1 MRIAEHRKIR
11 YTTASLNGENNVL
24 NYLLK
29 LLIGSNNDRF
39 IKKCTP
45 IVEKVNALEP
55 EIQALSDHE
64 IQTRFLKLRETVSA
78 DTDLSQHLVECFALV
93 REAGKRTIGLRH
105 HDVQLIGGIAL
116 HEGNI
121 CEMATGEGKTLVATL
136 PVVLNA
142 LSGQGVHVVTVNS
155 YLAQRDAEW
164 MGKIY
169 QFLGLSVGIVIPQMS
184 PIDKKQAYACDI
196 TYGSNNEF
204 AFDFLRDNMTTSL
217 ANKVQRPLSFAL
229 IDEVDQIFIEE
240 ARTPL
245 IISGPIGQSSDKYAA
260 IYPLVN
266 CLHSDDTAHK
276 LNTRI
281 NNPTLRHQMAALKS
295 AVAKAGPHVTINI
308 KERQV
313 ELTEAGHEKIE
324 QLLREHQLL
333 QENQNL
339 YDTQNAQLLHFID
352 ACLRAK
358 FILIKDIDY
367 IVNGDEI
374 IIIDEHTGRAM
385 QGRRW
390 SNGHHQAVEAKE
402 KTTIQEENQTLA
414 STTFQNYFRL
424 YNKLAGMTGTADT
437 EAAEFEE
444 IYKLHVLVIP
454 TNRICKRIEH
464 NDVIYMT
471 KREKYHAIVEEI
483 KKRNAN
489 HQPILVGT
497 TSIENSEYLSKLLKE
512 HQIQHRVLNA
522 KQHAQEAEIIAQA
535 GIPGHVTIATN
546 MAGRGTDIVLGGN
559 IENEIKQCDDP
570 AEIERIQKQWE
581 ERQALAKEAG
591 GLHVLGSERHES
603 RRVDNQLKG
612 RCARQGDPGS
622 SQFFLSLEDHLF
634 RIFPQGILNFIK
646 SSATKPGES
655 LQAGMLNSA
664 IASNQ
669 QKMEAHYFDIRKQ
682 VLKYDN
688 IANEQRLS
696 IYAQRNELLAMDN
709 IHERIPQM
717 TATVITL
724 LLQKHV
730 HEQDPDKRAQCE
742 QVLQQNFRIQAPK
755 ELLERITQDNY
766 RSLIADTSEK
776 SLWHELARIYFNAYE
791 KEIERVEQEQVF
803 AIEKNILLQ
812 IIDHNWKEHLLTIE
826 DLREG
831 IGFRSYAQKNPE
843 HEYKIEAHALF
854 QDMMERVKID
864 FVTQL
869 LNIQLQIETAE
880 PAPQEERPA
889 PIPGNKMVTPFD

>member
-1 MRIAEHRKIR
+1 MDKINKLESELTAFSDEAVQERFQNLRSKINAE
-11 YTTASLNGENNVL
+11 TN
-24 NYLLK
+24 
-29 LLIGSNNDRF
+29 
-39 IKKCTP
+39 
-45 IVEKVNALEP
+45 
-55 EIQALSDHE
+55 
-64 IQTRFLKLRETVSA
+64 
-78 DTDLSQHLVECFALV
+78 LSQHLVECFALV

-142 LSGQGVHVVTVNS
+142 LSAQGVHVVTVNS

-169 QFLGLSVGIVIPQMS
+169 QFLGLTVGIISPQMS
-184 PIDKKQAYACDI
+184 QTDKKQAYACDI

-204 AFDFLRDNMTTSL
+204 AFDFLRDNMATAL

-245 IISGPIGQSSDKYAA
+245 IISGPIGQSSDKYAM

-266 CLHSDDTAHK
+266 TLFSDDTIHK
-276 LNTRI
+276 EHI
-281 NNPTLRHQMAALKS
+281 GIKKASVRHQLAALKS
-295 AVAKAGPHVTINI
+295 AVAKIGPHVTINI

-313 ELTEAGHEKIE
+313 ELTECGHEKIE
-324 QLLREHQLL
+324 ELLRHHQLL
-333 QENQNL
+333 QEDQNL

-358 FILIKDIDY
+358 FILAKDIDY
-367 IVNGDEI
+367 IVHGDEI
-374 IIIDEHTGRAM
+374 VIIDEHTGRAM

-402 KTTIQEENQTLA
+402 QLTIQEENQTLA

-444 IYKLHVLVIP
+444 IYNLQVLVIP
-454 TNRICKRIEH
+454 TNRVCKRIEN

-489 HQPILVGT
+489 QQPILVGT
-497 TSIENSEYLSKLLKE
+497 TSIENSEYLSQLLRE
-512 HQIQHRVLNA
+512 SQIQHRVLNA

-559 IENEIKQCDDP
+559 IENEIKQTQDP
-570 AEIERIQKQWE
+570 SEIERIQKQWA
-581 ERQALAKEAG
+581 ERQAIAKKAG

-646 SSATKPGES
+646 SSAAKPGES

-696 IYAQRNELLAMDN
+696 IYEQRNSLLAMES
-709 IHERIPQM
+709 IHDDIPQM
-717 TATVITL
+717 TKTAITL

-730 HEQDPDKRAQCE
+730 NEQDPDKKAQCE
-742 QVLQQNFRIQAPK
+742 QVLQQYFRVKAPK
-755 ELLERITQDNY
+755 ELLDRITQDNY
-766 RSLIADTSEK
+766 RSLITDTSEK
-776 SLWHELARIYFNAYE
+776 SVWHELAQHYFTAYRN
-791 KEIERVEQEQVF
+791 EIENIAREQVN
-803 AIEKNILLQ
+803 AIEKTILLQ

-854 QDMMERVKID
+854 QDMMGRVKVD
-864 FVTQL
+864 FITQV
-869 LNIQLQIETAE
+869 LNVQIKIETVEKTPPNDTAN
-880 PAPQEERPA
+880 
-889 PIPGNKMVTPFD
+889 PISSNKMLTPFD